1 MPVPRSMAGMT
12 HVTGVGGFF
21 FRAKDPEALAAWYER
36 HLEIPPVTSDA
47 GPWQTEA
54 GVTAF
59 TPFPADT
66 DYFGRPE
73 QQAMINLRVRDLA
86 ALLQKLRE
94 GGATVD
100 GDMIDSPYGRFGYVI
115 DPEGNRIEL
124 WEPAD

>member
-1 MPVPRSMAGMT
+1 MAPMT
-12 HVTGVGGFF
+12 HVTGVGGYF
-21 FRAKDPEALAAWYER
+21 FRAKDPEVLSAWYHE
-36 HLEIPPVTSDA
+36 HLEIPPVASAA

-66 DYFGRPE
+66 DYFGRLE
-73 QQAMINLRVRDLA
+73 QQAMINLRVRDLP

-94 GGATVD
+94 AGAAVD
-100 GDMIDSPYGRFGYVI
+100 GDMIDSPYGRFGYVT

-124 WEPAD
+124 WEPTD